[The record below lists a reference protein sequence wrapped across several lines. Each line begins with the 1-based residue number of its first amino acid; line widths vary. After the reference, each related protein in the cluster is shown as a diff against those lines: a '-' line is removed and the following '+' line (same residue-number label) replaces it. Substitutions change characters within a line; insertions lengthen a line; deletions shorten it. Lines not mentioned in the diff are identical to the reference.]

1 MENKTLGLL
10 VFGILALIVLTSF
23 ASAVVT
29 LTLTDSPDT
38 LTKFVSSTNFTI
50 TASPNVNFL
59 TTFPQTLIIK
69 DANNNEVSLQ
79 ITNTSVLT
87 GVSSA
92 TFSVTVN
99 SVSANFNLGKY
110 SNTLTINTENVSDP
124 LDTKTIDVPISFEN
138 TPNEFTNPNGNL
150 KIDSVDLSVEKG
162 FGSDNEWYPLD
173 EITAKI
179 DVSNNGDEKVKSIE
193 VQWGLYDTENGKWI
207 TSKGKEDSFSLS
219 SGDDKI
225 ITVNFKLDKLS
236 RIDTENTGNYKFY
249 AWATGKD
256 EAVNGVE
263 ISDYNSEDI
272 TLNIESDF
280 VVLDNIQ
287 IPESA
292 SCNEQI
298 QIIADIWN
306 IGSDSQD
313 NVYVIIS
320 SQELNLNQEI
330 PIGDIDSFED
340 GKLDARITIP
350 KDAEEKYST
359 LKFSVYN
366 EDDEVY
372 QNSNDDESVFSFP
385 IQIKGCLI
393 ASPVSVSANLES
405 GGKAGEEMVVKATIV
420 NNGNTLATYNL
431 QAKGYENWAS
441 LKSTN
446 PQSVILSAGESKEV
460 LLAFNVDEGVSGE
473 NTFSLD
479 VLSDGKLV
487 TEQPVSVT
495 IEGSSGLPFSGILGN
510 VLGGGNNLLWGI
522 GALNVILVIIII
534 FMALRVAKK

>member
-173 EITAKI
+173 EITVKI

-193 VQWGLYDTENGKWI
+193 VQWGL
-207 TSKGKEDSFSLS
+207 
-219 SGDDKI
+219 
-225 ITVNFKLDKLS
+225 
-236 RIDTENTGNYKFY
+236 
-249 AWATGKD
+249 
-256 EAVNGVE
+256 
-263 ISDYNSEDI
+263 
-272 TLNIESDF
+272 
-280 VVLDNIQ
+280 
-287 IPESA
+287 
-292 SCNEQI
+292 
-298 QIIADIWN
+298 
-306 IGSDSQD
+306 
-313 NVYVIIS
+313 
-320 SQELNLNQEI
+320 
-330 PIGDIDSFED
+330 
-340 GKLDARITIP
+340 
-350 KDAEEKYST
+350 
-359 LKFSVYN
+359 
-366 EDDEVY
+366 
-372 QNSNDDESVFSFP
+372 
-385 IQIKGCLI
+385 
-393 ASPVSVSANLES
+393 
-405 GGKAGEEMVVKATIV
+405 
-420 NNGNTLATYNL
+420 
-431 QAKGYENWAS
+431 
-441 LKSTN
+441 
-446 PQSVILSAGESKEV
+446 
-460 LLAFNVDEGVSGE
+460 
-473 NTFSLD
+473 
-479 VLSDGKLV
+479 
-487 TEQPVSVT
+487 
-495 IEGSSGLPFSGILGN
+495 
-510 VLGGGNNLLWGI
+510 
-522 GALNVILVIIII
+522 
-534 FMALRVAKK
+534 